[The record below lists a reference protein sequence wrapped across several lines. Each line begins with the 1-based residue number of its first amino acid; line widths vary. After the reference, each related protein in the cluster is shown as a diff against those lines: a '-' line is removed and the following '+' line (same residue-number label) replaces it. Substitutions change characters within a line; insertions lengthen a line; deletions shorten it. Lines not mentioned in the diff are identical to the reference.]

1 MKSFIVQAAVLLVL
15 CGNVVQGQNMTD
27 APTNAT
33 AAPTNA
39 TMTEPPTN
47 ATEAPTEATEPP
59 TNATEAPTTAAP
71 TNATEAPTTAAPTNA
86 TEAPTDMMTNY
97 TNVTDPWSNYTDP
110 PFDNATAPPTEDG
123 TDPNM
128 DGGDAAAATGTCG
141 LGEVGNGV
149 CFDQRLCCSNSGH
162 CFATCEEG
170 ESSSTRLASSVL
182 GAILMGAV
190 SMAL

>member
-1 MKSFIVQAAVLLVL
+1 MKSFIVQAAVFLVL
-15 CGNVVQGQNMTD
+15 CGNAVQGDMHNSTNATE

-39 TMTEPPTN
+39 TE
-47 ATEAPTEATEPP
+47 
-59 TNATEAPTTAAP
+59 AP
-71 TNATEAPTTAAPTNA
+71 TNATEAPTNATMAPTM
-86 TEAPTDMMTNY
+86 APTNY
-97 TNVTDPWSNYTDP
+97 TNATYAPTNYT
-110 PFDNATAPPTEDG
+110 NATYAPTNYTNYTEPPTNASEPTSPPTEDSV
-123 TDPNM
+123 
-128 DGGDAAAATGTCG
+128 DGGDESPDELVGTCG

-190 SMAL
+190 SMSL